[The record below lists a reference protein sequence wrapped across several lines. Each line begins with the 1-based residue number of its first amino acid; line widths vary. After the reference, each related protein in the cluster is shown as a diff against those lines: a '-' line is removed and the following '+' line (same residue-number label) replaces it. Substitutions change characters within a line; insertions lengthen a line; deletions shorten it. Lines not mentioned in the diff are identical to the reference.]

1 MKIVARKKKSGLF
14 IAALSLCAVLLSGR
28 PGMAIELCGMPNTGW
43 GGGTFPGVGPGHPGI
58 GMPPFG
64 TGGWP
69 GAQGWGDGD
78 VIDISKQTLFDPNL
92 QEPAGELARTEEG
105 ERPAGGDGNQGIIN
119 LIPAI
124 IGIIGG
130 ASGRGI
136 PSGGSR
142 GSSSRPAPSQK
153 CHTSPDGT
161 VHCGSN

>member
-1 MKIVARKKKSGLF
+1 MRIDKYPFLCCLLVYAAILSYAGTVEAAPGCPIAFGRSG
-14 IAALSLCAVLLSGR
+14 
-28 PGMAIELCGMPNTGW
+28 P
-43 GGGTFPGVGPGHPGI
+43 GGTFPGVGPGHPGI

-69 GAQGWGDGD
+69 GAGGWGEGD
-78 VIDISKQTLFDPNL
+78 VIEISKRTLPDPNL
-92 QEPAGELARTEEG
+92 PEPAGELARTEEREG
-105 ERPAGGDGNQGIIN
+105 PSGGDGNQGIIN